1 MFRGDFFSP
10 HCLGFLSTLS
20 FGLVQFIVIALYP
33 AIMDATALS
42 ATQVIGA
49 FTLGS
54 LGFVIGGPF
63 WSKRSDRIG
72 RLPVLSIGLGGL
84 SLSFAL
90 LLLTLETKS
99 FSVLLLSRILY
110 GLTASAIVGVVQAW
124 WRDLPGDVTGH
135 MFSHSMGLN
144 AGRLLAPIIVWFA
157 YGELTPLLWSL
168 LAWCLLLTSIAALG
182 LLKQNLL
189 PVKTESVGS
198 ISFKFSLPLALAFL
212 ASAFLGLIHSSLAIK
227 LQRHFNLTAA
237 ESAQLMSQVLIAS
250 GMAVLA
256 LQALLRGQRGLK
268 GMSLWWIGLPCW
280 FMTSLLF
287 SELSNSLQLWS
298 AVALLSVGIAVIT
311 PATLAML
318 PAGGQSAGLVGVAQ
332 TLGLTM
338 GGAVS
343 IFVVQEQLPFGFALF
358 ALCLVMLF
366 LAQRQ
371 AQAVRCCA

>member
-10 HCLGFLSTLS
+10 HYLGFLSTLS

-33 AIMDATALS
+33 AIIDATTLS

-49 FTLGS
+49 FALGS

-72 RLPVLSIGLGGL
+72 RMPVLGLGLAGL
-84 SLSFAL
+84 TLSFAL

-99 FSVLLLSRILY
+99 FSVLLFSRILY

-144 AGRLLAPIIVWFA
+144 AGRLLAPIVVWFA
-157 YGELTPLLWSL
+157 YGELAPLLWSL
-168 LAWCLLLTSIAALG
+168 LAWSLLLTTLAGLG
-182 LLKQNLL
+182 VLKQNVVK
-189 PVKTESVGS
+189 VKTEAAEHS
-198 ISFKFSLPLALAFL
+198 SFKFSLPLALAFL

-237 ESAQLMSQVLIAS
+237 ESARLMSQVLIGS
-250 GMAVLA
+250 GVAVLA

-287 SELSNSLQLWS
+287 SELTNSLQLWS

-311 PATLAML
+311 PATLAMM
-318 PAGGQSAGLVGVAQ
+318 PAGGQSAGHIGVAQ
-332 TLGLTM
+332 TLGLTL
-338 GGAVS
+338 GGVVS

-371 AQAVRCCA
+371 AQAARCCA